1 MFVDEENIPLIQEED
16 YDDYNIPNTS
26 RIDTRH
32 RLWFLSGNISPTI
45 KKRSKT
51 R

>member
-1 MFVDEENIPLIQEED
+1 MFVDEENIPLIQEDD

-32 RLWFLSGNISPTI
+32 RLWYPIPQWQHQTYH
-45 KKRSKT
+45 
-51 R
+51 